1 MKIPNWVKPGFWGL
15 VLGAIA
21 ITVVGF
27 ADNLVV
33 TSGNAKEMAAHQSQ
47 DAVVKALTP
56 ICVFQ
61 FQSAPKSERVAI
73 LKELDKETYYL
84 RGKYIEDHGWATMPG
99 STKPNEVIADE
110 CASKILQLK
119 G

>member
-33 TSGNAKEMAAHQSQ
+33 TSGNAKEMAAHQSE

-61 FQSAPKSERVAI
+61 FKAAPKDERVATV
-73 LKELDKETYYL
+73 KEMQKESYYL
-84 RGKYIEDHGWATMPG
+84 RGKYVEEHGWATMPG
-99 STKPNEVIADE
+99 STEPNDVIADE
-110 CASKILQLK
+110 CASQVLALK
-119 G
+119 N